1 MHGALFLFSVFGF
14 KTVVLF
20 FVVLG
25 RLSGRMQELVSRMCP
40 VSRNRAAVL
49 CLVFALLWSCVSSN
63 RADVLC
69 LVISR
74 ANLRKRLRGW
84 PGAPPVSDKETVSGH
99 AREGG
104 VFAWS
109 VCCRLLCRC
118 VYMTTWTIWGGA
130 YKKKR
135 NPRRTRLQLQM
146 TAWSSCPPA
155 VAHNNIKSHAEKFGN
170 LQKQTNDQLRKY
182 RGGLPIR
189 CGPIRQHQGLTK
201 PWS

>member
-84 PGAPPVSDKETVSGH
+84 PGAPPVSDKKRFPATPAKVAFLHGPCVVDCFV
-99 AREGG
+99 A
-104 VFAWS
+104 
-109 VCCRLLCRC
+109 VC
-118 VYMTTWTIWGGA
+118 T
-130 YKKKR
+130 
-135 NPRRTRLQLQM
+135 
-146 TAWSSCPPA
+146 
-155 VAHNNIKSHAEKFGN
+155 
-170 LQKQTNDQLRKY
+170 
-182 RGGLPIR
+182 
-189 CGPIRQHQGLTK
+189 
-201 PWS
+201 